1 MEGRP
6 LIIFS
11 VMVIAAIAFFIIA
24 GILFYQKQLSK
35 KNAETL
41 FNASNKNTKARV
53 LHSIY
58 VFFNSFALTGNFIKR
73 IRKRYEILEPGDIRK
88 TEEDT
93 IKTVLLVWGLSLSA
107 FIIGAFIEFSI
118 TMIAV
123 CGILAYAITTSVLF
137 SSIHKKEIELA
148 KQLDQFIDA
157 TEHEYYATNM
167 IETTLENLCSDA
179 PEPIRSHMQ
188 KILEIL
194 DSGEDQDVTAYIDT
208 TPNKF
213 LQLYLSAC
221 MLVNNYDDKTVHGV
235 SLFVTNLNHIKTEIG
250 IWLRSQKLIKNKFK
264 LHGFMTIAP
273 LCFIRVIDHTL
284 ANSFDGLTAAYY
296 NGAYG
301 IIVSAL
307 ICFSSVMIFNY
318 SNRLKEMDYHD
329 DNEHLFLQFL
339 SRIPLIQRTLDSY
352 EDRNYGKCVKMNHI
366 LRQMGANMNVRFL
379 QIQRFLWMIGVFVM
393 SVIVSFMIVTA
404 SKSNVITSTS
414 DLKSGLMYLIPD
426 EQTRDDYVA
435 YSTDLAESLKDSSV
449 DIDSVTAQVQS
460 DSGIN
465 DADIQTLVATSV
477 YDRIVMYQNTYFR
490 WWYLLICAALGIL
503 GYQIPYIL
511 VVSRKDILVIAQ
523 ENEVIQ
529 FQSIISMLMHIDQI
543 TVEDT
548 LEWLTRFSVLFKNSL
563 DICIADMA
571 AGEEDALDKL
581 KENEPYLPFQRIV
594 DNLIDADKVG
604 IENAFI
610 EIDGDRESAQKKR
623 EQDSTIY
630 ITEKANVS
638 LLLAFVPLLLLLLLY
653 FCGPVLM
660 GSRQSANALQ
670 TTIGN

>member
-11 VMVIAAIAFFIIA
+11 VMVIAAIVFFIIA

-41 FNASNKNTKARV
+41 FNASGRNTKSRV

-123 CGILAYAITTSVLF
+123 CGILAYAITTSILF

-221 MLVNNYDDKTVHGV
+221 MLVNNYDDKNVHGV

-250 IWLRSQKLIKNKFK
+250 IWLRSQKLIEHKFK
-264 LHGFMTIAP
+264 FHNVMILAP
-273 LCFIRVIDHTL
+273 LCFIRVIDHSLVT
-284 ANSFDGLTAAYY
+284 AYDGLTAAYY
-296 NGAYG
+296 KGAYG
-301 IIVSAL
+301 IIVSSFL
-307 ICFSSVMIFNY
+307 CFAGFMIFNY
-318 SNRLKEMDYHD
+318 SNRLKNMDYHD
-329 DNEHLFLQFL
+329 DNEHLFLQYL
-339 SRIPLIQRTLDSY
+339 SNIPFVKRTLDAY
-352 EDRNYGKCVKMNHI
+352 EDRNYGKCMKMNRVLHQ
-366 LRQMGANMNVRFL
+366 LGANMNIRFL
-379 QIQRFLWMIGVFVM
+379 QIQRFLWMVGTFIV
-393 SVIVSFMIVTA
+393 SVIICGTI
-404 SKSNVITSTS
+404 ITSSRGIVLTTTS
-414 DLKSGLMYLIPD
+414 NLESALMYLVPD
-426 EQTRDDYVA
+426 EQTRTTYVS
-435 YSTDLAESLKDSSV
+435 YSIDLSEQLKDF
-449 DIDSVTAQVQS
+449 DIEQDTVKNKVIS
-460 DSGIN
+460 DNITE
-465 DADIQTLVATSV
+465 DEAIQTLISDSV
-477 YDRIVMYQNTYFR
+477 YDKVSKYQNTYFQ
-490 WWYLLICAALGIL
+490 WWYLLICAMIGIF
-503 GYQIPYIL
+503 GYQLPYIL
-511 VVSRKDILVIAQ
+511 VMSRKDILVIAQ
-523 ENEVIQ
+523 ENEVVQ

-543 TVEDT
+543 TVEDV
-548 LEWLTRFSVLFKNSL
+548 LEWLDRFSILFKSSL

-571 AGEEDALDKL
+571 AGEDDALDKL

-594 DNLIDADKVG
+594 DNFADADKVG

-610 EIDGDRESAQKKR
+610 EIDGDRESTQKKR
-623 EQDSTIY
+623 EQDSNMY
-630 ITEKANVS
+630 IAEKANVS
-638 LLLAFVPLLLLLLLY
+638 LILAFVSLLLLLLLY
-653 FCGPVLM
+653 FSGPVLLSSM
-660 GSRQSANALQ
+660 QSMNAIK
-670 TTIGN
+670 TTIS